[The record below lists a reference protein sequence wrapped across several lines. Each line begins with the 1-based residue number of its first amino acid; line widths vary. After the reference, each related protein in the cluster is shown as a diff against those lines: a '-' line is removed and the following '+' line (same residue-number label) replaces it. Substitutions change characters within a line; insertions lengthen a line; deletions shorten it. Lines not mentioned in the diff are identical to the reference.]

1 MSILI
6 SELDDTFHAIKETI
20 EKYNQLVE
28 FLLQEI
34 HQRQH
39 VCTTNHAVLLD
50 NAKALL
56 IKFGE
61 LHPIP

>member
-1 MSILI
+1 MILHSEI
-6 SELDDTFHAIKETI
+6 DNVIEEIKRELD
-20 EKYNQLVE
+20 KYDQLVE
-28 FLLQEI
+28 FLQQEI
-34 HQRQH
+34 KQRDH

-61 LHPIP
+61 IKP